1 VVIAAMQLRV
11 SQRDCPAS
19 VGRRDHIVEATQ
31 RARKPSTTLRGS
43 SMTAPWRRTTELN
56 TDTRPGRYVL
66 TGSTRYSVLP
76 QAAQSLTG
84 RAHVINVLPLSQG
97 ELHGRRET
105 FIGRLRADPARLP
118 AMPSSP
124 VTRDEYVDR
133 ILAGGF
139 PMTLQRLT
147 ARARTSWFAD
157 YVNLVVMRDV
167 LDIARVR
174 QREALP
180 GCSASSRRRPARC

>member
-1 VVIAAMQLRV
+1 MREWAECLPGQGATCSPDPRGIR
-11 SQRDCPAS
+11 SC
-19 VGRRDHIVEATQ
+19 RR
-31 RARKPSTTLRGS
+31 
-43 SMTAPWRRTTELN
+43 
-56 TDTRPGRYVL
+56 
-66 TGSTRYSVLP
+66 
-76 QAAQSLTG
+76 AQSLTG

-97 ELHGRRET
+97 ELDGRREN
-105 FIGRLRADPARLP
+105 FIDRLWADPVRLP
-118 AMPSSP
+118 EVPSRP

-139 PMTLQRLT
+139 PMILQRLT
-147 ARARTSWFAD
+147 TRARTSWFAD

-180 GCSASSRRRPARC
+180 RLLRQLAAQTGQMLNISKAGQAVGLESSTANRSATPPC